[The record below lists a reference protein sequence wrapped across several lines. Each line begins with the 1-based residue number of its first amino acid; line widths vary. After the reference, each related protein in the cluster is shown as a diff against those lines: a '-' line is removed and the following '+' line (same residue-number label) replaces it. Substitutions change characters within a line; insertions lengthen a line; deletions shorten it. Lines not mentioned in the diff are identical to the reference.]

1 MTWRSAVAIGAVVIF
16 WVAVVAYVLAVIAA

>member
-1 MTWRSAVAIGAVVIF
+1 MTWRSVVAIGAVVIF